1 MFVFGLQGEY
11 LLKDRLLM
19 NRSLYGQLL
28 TKYGAVDS
36 LRSIVSIEEPILL
49 RSPVTVCLDKSSCL
63 DLIKNMQMKYY
74 YLNFHSTC
82 TSFHNASE
90 VCLIPSEIVSVCIFI
105 LYITL

>member
-36 LRSIVSIEEPILL
+36 LRSIVSFHRRTNIIE
-49 RSPVTVCLDKSSCL
+49 
-63 DLIKNMQMKYY
+63 
-74 YLNFHSTC
+74 
-82 TSFHNASE
+82 
-90 VCLIPSEIVSVCIFI
+90 IPSYSMPRQKFMSWFDQEYADEVLLLKFSQYMYFFPQCFWSVFD
-105 LYITL
+105 T